1 MKICIDA
8 GHNFSGADTGA
19 TGIGGL
25 REQDITFSIANILR
39 EKLIS
44 KGHDIIMTRNNL
56 TDNLGTTVS
65 ESLSKRVEISN
76 SNNCDFFI
84 SIHCNSG
91 VASASGTETLIA
103 GIGGM
108 AEEYAK
114 NIQSSI
120 TTATGTLNRGVRVD
134 TEYLKTRLYVL
145 HNTICP
151 AVLIETGFITNEED
165 AKKLRDNAEGF
176 ATAIASAFSDEISA
190 SPFTDIQNHWA
201 RIHIEKLYAYG
212 IVNGYSDGTFL
223 PDKPITRAEAAAI
236 VSNAL
241 SVLGK

>member
-19 TGIGGL
+19 TGIGGIK
-25 REQDITFSIANILR
+25 EQDITFNIANLLKD
-39 EKLIS
+39 KLS
-44 KGHDIIMTRNNL
+44 GKGHNIVMTRNNL
-56 TDNLGTTVS
+56 TDNLGSTVN
-65 ESLSKRVEISN
+65 ESLAKRVEISN
-76 SNNCDFFI
+76 SNNCDIFI

-91 VASASGTETLIA
+91 VPSASGTETLIA
-103 GIGGM
+103 GRGGI

-114 NIQSSI
+114 NIQSAV
-120 TTATGTLNRGVRVD
+120 TTALGTSNRGVRVD

-151 AVLIETGFITNEED
+151 AVLVETGFITNEED
-165 AKKLRDNAEGF
+165 AKKLRGNADGF
-176 ATAIASAFSDEISA
+176 ASAIASVFGDEISA
-190 SPFTDIQNHWA
+190 SPFTDIENHWA

-212 IVNGYSDGTFL
+212 IVNGFTDGTFL
-223 PDKPITRAEAAAI
+223 PDKPATRGEVSAMI
-236 VSNAL
+236 SNAL